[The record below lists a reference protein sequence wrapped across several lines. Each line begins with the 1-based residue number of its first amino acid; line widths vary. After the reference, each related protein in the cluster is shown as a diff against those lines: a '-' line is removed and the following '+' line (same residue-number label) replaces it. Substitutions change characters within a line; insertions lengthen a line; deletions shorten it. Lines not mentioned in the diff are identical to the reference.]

1 MLTIHE
7 PSNGADRPACHLALH
22 RFGTAALTAA
32 APDSTSGPAVD
43 QVEYHVRGLP
53 LVERPSGLRD
63 DAPPPRR
70 EAGYSNGGTVDAL
83 VLSAFDDVEMFWQQA
98 YPETFGASFEPVNEL
113 GVLQLAG
120 SVQPRGVLCGNETY
134 DMPNAMWCSSLFSD
148 EELIAWDRGF
158 LVPTGRQYFGDT
170 SIAALIA
177 HEHGHAVQ
185 HSASIVNRFT
195 ETIVNKQQALDRQRS
210 LPTRFIQCI
219 IKTTNESNNTSLQA
233 VAPHSS
239 WIRRDVSAPG
249 HKGRPETYCTWAQIS
264 ESTIVFVTNAG
275 WSATACDTVPGD
287 SSRKTAY

>member
-1 MLTIHE
+1 
-7 PSNGADRPACHLALH
+7 
-22 RFGTAALTAA
+22 
-32 APDSTSGPAVD
+32 
-43 QVEYHVRGLP
+43 
-53 LVERPSGLRD
+53 
-63 DAPPPRR
+63 
-70 EAGYSNGGTVDAL
+70 
-83 VLSAFDDVEMFWQQA
+83 MFWQQA

-134 DMPNAMWCSSLFSD
+134 DMPNAIWCSSLFSD

-219 IKTTNESNNTSLQA
+219 IKTTNESITHPCRQS
-233 VAPHSS
+233 HH
-239 WIRRDVSAPG
+239 IRRGFAATCRHQAIRGAP
-249 HKGRPETYCTWAQIS
+249 RL
-264 ESTIVFVTNAG
+264 
-275 WSATACDTVPGD
+275 TARGPK
-287 SSRKTAY
+287 SPNQQ